1 MTDAND
7 KSPAAQWQWDLND
20 GDAVPGEWNATA
32 VPFDD
37 LATLPDLIERAVE
50 ADPEAIAIE
59 TSDGARTTFGQLW
72 SRAQQLSNTLT
83 AEGLGPGHYVG
94 VLVEHSVTA
103 IVAILG
109 VTRSGAAYVPLDPR
123 WPASRVAEPIA
134 QLQINWI
141 MTSRRHARLAE
152 ESVWIAGQDTR
163 LMCLDA
169 ARHPVDHL
177 EESSTRLLWDEIA
190 ADEDPLRAAGFNQGR
205 SEEGFERGD
214 VTVYLEHVRDLVA
227 SAGNPR
233 SLLEIGCGSGLLAAE
248 LGGLVAEY
256 FGVDPSPVAIERCR
270 SAMSGSPAITH
281 FFSGFAHDI
290 REIAGERRFDAVLMS
305 SVTQF
310 YPGPDYTRKAIL
322 DAIGLVVEGGAV
334 IIADVID
341 TESETGAGHLRLPRS
356 WFEHLTSETAIP
368 VDVEIVARSGDH
380 WHGSL
385 AGRYDVVIRRAP
397 ASSHAPAHEPKPRV
411 LTWTAI
417 ERLHEVREICRTSS
431 SDPAYVIFT
440 SGSTG
445 RPKGVQVC
453 HRSVVNLIEWVN
465 RTYSICPEDRLL
477 LVTAF
482 TFDLS
487 VYDIF
492 GILAAG
498 GTIRIISPDEIADPD
513 RVLDILDKEKITF
526 WDSAPAALSQVMAV
540 AAGRQPSQNPSL
552 RLVFLSGDWVPLALP
567 DDIRRRFPAA
577 HVVALGGATE
587 ATVWSNYFDVGE
599 VAADWPSIPYGRP
612 IQNARYYILNSD
624 RTPCVI
630 GQPGDL
636 YIAGVPV
643 AMGYAGDS
651 ELTEA
656 RFMPDPFAS
665 DPASRM
671 YFTGDRARWTTHGTM
686 QFLGRLDDQVKIRGY
701 RIELGDVQATLNRIE
716 AVADSAVL
724 AVEGADGKELATAVV
739 YAPGKA
745 LTTVA
750 LRREMAASLPP
761 YMLPNHI
768 LMLPS
773 LPVGPTGKVDRDALA
788 QQITG
793 GSAQRQPRTLAPT
806 ARDDAP
812 GQAAD
817 VARARVLDM
826 IRDVVA
832 DQRVNIDDSF
842 LDVGGHSLAAA
853 YLRSRIE
860 LELGS
865 IVRVSEILGST
876 SVGELADMIVGG
888 MRVAGGPSPLITSD
902 QEFPVSHA
910 QARALYEIASAPSV
924 PAYQNQVAIHLPGS
938 LTEQEISA
946 ALAVVV
952 AAHPVLRSTYRPGA
966 EGWRV
971 VIGTPWVP
979 ELELVDLRR
988 ADRTAGGRPAA
999 LDTLLREHGRID
1011 WDLEK
1016 GRLVSWRLFR
1026 ISDDEQVLSQVEHHL
1041 IHDGWSLTLLLK
1053 DFVRALSRPDSSSW
1067 KARGLEYSHYVADE
1081 VTRVEALP
1089 GSPQLA
1095 TYLARLADAPQLP
1108 VAPPFDFETSSV
1120 DLAPAPADSIDIV
1133 IEGQEWEDL
1142 QAWATRQ
1149 GATGFEL
1156 LMAAFLCTLHEISGE
1171 EDLVIGSAVSARPSG
1186 FESTLGMFVN
1196 TVAVRS
1202 EWSAAFPAFLHRV
1215 RVALRDALDYELIPY
1230 DTILEAVRQAEVERR
1245 TSLYR
1250 CMFSAHNAPL
1260 RDTHIPGHG
1269 TALLEYRQNGT
1280 TKCPLDVLVLP
1291 KQAGADPMAPDG
1303 SVRLVWEFD
1312 TSLYQVETVRMLAD
1326 MFRQGMSRLACEI
1339 RNGTITEEWRWPSS
1353 NPAVIVGPPPQYHH
1367 MRIEPRRSSAPA
1379 VIAMESYAT
1388 QEHFALLLSSAIREL
1403 NVAGAATGEVVAVD
1417 IGRDA
1422 AYCSR
1427 LAACL
1432 EQGVVFMPVDP
1443 LAPAARLS
1451 SILDSAH
1458 FRWSSDGKLT
1468 RLRTAHDLALQ
1479 PGDAYVVST
1488 SGTTGQPKRISVG
1501 RRVLSAYVG
1510 ALINRLQLTSSDVVA
1525 GSNSLL
1531 FDAFFEEAIPILSL
1545 GGTLL
1550 LLDLSD
1556 GIPGMLR
1563 QVEAHQATVLD
1574 LPTALWAVLA
1584 DHLEQRDERLP
1595 GSVRA
1600 VVIGGE
1606 AYDVAQASR
1615 FVRQH
1620 HGTVSLLSAYGPAEC
1635 SISVTYHE
1643 VRGHE
1648 SEHDLPQ
1655 LGAPIGGA
1663 TLCVL
1668 DDDGTLVPFGRPGIL
1683 GIAGV
1688 PCGGRLRDMV
1698 RVDGVNSPVY
1708 PTGDL
1713 VRIRQNGRIDFLGRA
1728 DNELKIRGYRVSPE
1742 EVERAARAVPG
1753 VGSAA
1758 AVGVRNPAGDLCLGL
1773 AMVTNQEW
1781 TGGRSARGVIRE
1793 AMALLLPDYM
1803 LPDEVMVVERL
1814 PVNAHGKV
1822 DYGTV
1827 RSLLASHL
1835 SKESSTSEGGTES
1848 GGQSIVISEGAG
1860 ASSAEEQGVLASLWR
1875 RVLSPEAPLQVSFI
1889 KAGGESLAAMRLV
1902 AAIEAELGIRVR
1914 VRDVL
1919 QAADCRALER
1929 KLYTNS
1935 Q

>member
-1 MTDAND
+1 MTGAND
-7 KSPAAQWQWDLND
+7 GSPAAQWDLND
-20 GDAVPGEWNATA
+20 GDPVPEEWNATT
-32 VPFDD
+32 VSFDD

-72 SRAQQLSNTLT
+72 SQAQQLSNALT

-103 IVAILG
+103 IVGILG
-109 VTRSGAAYVPLDPR
+109 ITCSGAAYVPLDPR

-134 QLQINWI
+134 QLHINWI

-152 ESVWIAGQDTR
+152 ESAWIAGQDTR

-169 ARHPVDHL
+169 AQHPVDHL

-190 ADEDPLRAAGFNQGR
+190 ADDDPLRAAGFNQGR
-205 SEEGFERGD
+205 SEEGFERED
-214 VTVYLEHVRDLVA
+214 VAVYLQHVRNLVA
-227 SAGNPR
+227 AGGNPR

-256 FGVDPSPVAIERCR
+256 VGVDPSPVAIERCR
-270 SAMSGSPAITH
+270 AAMSGSPAVTH
-281 FFSGFAHDI
+281 FSTGFAHNI
-290 REIAGERRFDAVLMS
+290 RDIAGERRFDAVLMS

-310 YPGPDYTRKAIL
+310 YPGPDYARKAIL

-356 WFEHLTSETAIP
+356 WFRKLASETTAP

-397 ASSHAPAHEPKPRV
+397 SSSPSPAHDPKPRV

-417 ERLHEVREICRTSS
+417 ERFRDVREPGRTSS

-465 RTYSICPEDRLL
+465 KTYSICPEDRLL

-498 GTIRIISPDEIADPD
+498 GTIRIISPDEMADPD
-513 RVLDILDKEKITF
+513 RVLDILDREQITF

-540 AAGRQPSQNPSL
+540 SAGRRPPRNPSL

-567 DDIRRRFPAA
+567 DEIRRRFPAA

-612 IQNARYYILNSD
+612 VQNARYYILNSD
-624 RTPCVI
+624 RTPCAI

-643 AMGYAGDS
+643 AMGYAGDN
-651 ELTEA
+651 ELTKA
-656 RFMPDPFAS
+656 RFMLDPFAS
-665 DPASRM
+665 DPAARM
-671 YFTGDRARWTTHGTM
+671 YFTGDRARWTTDGTM

-724 AVEGADGKELATAVV
+724 TVEGSDGKELAVAVV

-761 YMLPNHI
+761 YMLPDHI
-768 LMLPS
+768 LTLPS

-793 GSAQRQPRTLAPT
+793 GPAQRQPRTP
-806 ARDDAP
+806 ARNEAP

-817 VARARVLDM
+817 VARARILDM
-826 IRDVVA
+826 IRDVVG
-832 DQRVNIDDSF
+832 DQRVNIGDSF

-853 YLRSRIE
+853 RLRSRIE

-876 SVGELADMIVGG
+876 SIGELVDRIADG
-888 MRVAGGPSPLITSD
+888 MRVAGERAPLTASD
-902 QEFPVSHA
+902 REFSVSHA

-924 PAYQNQVAIHLPGS
+924 PAYQNQVAIHLPGT
-938 LTEQEISA
+938 LTEQKISA
-946 ALAVVV
+946 ALAAVVT
-952 AAHPVLRSTYRPGA
+952 AHPILRSTYRPGA

-979 ELELVDLRR
+979 ELEVVDLRR
-988 ADRTAGGRPAA
+988 ADRTAGGRPAE
-999 LDTLLREHGRID
+999 LDMLLREHGRID

-1041 IHDGWSLTLLLK
+1041 IHDGWSLTLLLR
-1053 DFVRALSRPDSSSW
+1053 DFVRALSGSDPSSST
-1067 KARGLEYSHYVADE
+1067 ARGLEYGDYVADE

-1095 TYLARLADAPQLP
+1095 AYVDRLADAPHLP
-1108 VAPPFDFETSSV
+1108 VAPPFDVETSSV
-1120 DLAPAPADSIDIV
+1120 NLAPAPADSVDV
-1133 IEGQEWEDL
+1133 VVEGQEWEEL

-1171 EDLVIGSAVSARPSG
+1171 DDLVIGSAVSARPSG

-1202 EWSAAFPAFLHRV
+1202 EWSAAFPAFLLRV
-1215 RVALRDALDYELIPY
+1215 RAALRDALDYELIPY
-1230 DTILEAVRQAEVERR
+1230 DTILEAVRQAEGGRR
-1245 TSLYR
+1245 ASLYR

-1260 RDTHIPGHG
+1260 PDTHIPGHG
-1269 TALLEYRQNGT
+1269 TALVEYRQNGT

-1312 TSLYQVETVRMLAD
+1312 TSLYQVETVRRLTD
-1326 MFRQGMSRLACEI
+1326 MFRHGLSQLVHEI
-1339 RNGTITEEWRWPSS
+1339 RNGTVAQDWRWPSS
-1353 NPAVIVGPPPQYHH
+1353 DPAVLVGPPPQYHH
-1367 MRIEPRRSSAPA
+1367 MRIEPRRSAAPA
-1379 VIAMESYAT
+1379 VIAMESSAT
-1388 QEHFALLLSSAIREL
+1388 QEHFALLLSAAIREL
-1403 NVAGAATGEVVAVD
+1403 NVARAAAGEVVAID

-1451 SILDSAH
+1451 SILGSAH

-1468 RLRTAHDLALQ
+1468 RLRTAHDLMRQ

-1501 RRVLSAYVG
+1501 RRALSAYIG
-1510 ALINRLQLTSSDVVA
+1510 AFINRLQLTSSDVVA

-1531 FDAFFEEAIPILSL
+1531 FDASLEETLPILSL

-1563 QVEAHQATVLD
+1563 QLESHQATVLD

-1606 AYDVAQASR
+1606 AYDAARAAR
-1615 FVRQH
+1615 FVRRH
-1620 HGTVSLLSAYGPAEC
+1620 HGTVSLLSFYGPAEC
-1635 SISVTYHE
+1635 AISVTCHE

-1668 DDDGTLVPFGRPGIL
+1668 DHDGALVPFGRPGVL

-1688 PCGGRLRDMV
+1688 PCGDRLHDLV
-1698 RVDGVNSPVY
+1698 RVDGVDSPVY

-1728 DNELKIRGYRVSPE
+1728 DNELKIRGFRVSPE
-1742 EVERAARAVPG
+1742 EVERAAGAVPG
-1753 VGSAA
+1753 VGAAA
-1758 AVGVRNPAGDLCLGL
+1758 AVGVRNPTGGLRLGL
-1773 AMVTNQEW
+1773 TVVTNQEW
-1781 TGGRSARGVIRE
+1781 TGERSARDVMRE

-1803 LPDEVMVVERL
+1803 LPDAVIVVERL

-1822 DYGTV
+1822 DYRTV

-1835 SKESSTSEGGTES
+1835 SGESRTREDGTES
-1848 GGQSIVISEGAG
+1848 GGQSIVIPQGA
-1860 ASSAEEQGVLASLWR
+1860 AALPAEEQGVLPSLWK
-1875 RVLSPEAPLQVSFI
+1875 RVLGPEAPLQVSFI

-1919 QAADCRALER
+1919 QAADCHALES
-1929 KLYTNS
+1929 KLSTS
-1935 Q
+1935 SR